1 MRDMNGR
8 RVLLTGA
15 AGGIGS
21 ATARRLAA
29 HGARLALVDVDG
41 DPLEAL
47 GADLGDAAATY
58 RVDITDLTALERV
71 VSDASSRWGGLDVVI
86 ANAGMDLIGPLAEL
100 SPAAFDRCI
109 EVNVLGTWRTIR
121 AALPAMRGPDGY
133 VLVVSSGGVFL
144 PPPFQGPYTASKAAM
159 GALADTLRIELR
171 ESGTRVGVIYF
182 GAVDTEHARRSI
194 NDPLMQRAIR
204 RVPKS
209 FLSYAPAAGA
219 AEAIER
225 AILRRARSAVFPRSN
240 APMMHLPGVAK
251 RAMERWFNSA

>member
-1 MRDMNGR
+1 MQSMKGR
-8 RVLLTGA
+8 TVLLTGA

-29 HGARLALVDVDG
+29 SGARLALVDVDG

-47 GADLGDAAATY
+47 GTDLGDTAVTY
-58 RVDITDLTALERV
+58 RADITDLAALERV
-71 VSDASSRWGGLDVVI
+71 VADARSRWGGLDVVI

-100 SPAAFDRCI
+100 PAEAFDRCI
-109 EVNVLGTWRTIR
+109 EVNVMGTWRTIR
-121 AALPAMRGPDGY
+121 AALAAMRGPDGY

-159 GALADTLRIELR
+159 GAMADTLRVELR
-171 ESGTRVGVIYF
+171 GSGTRVGVIYF
-182 GAVDTEHARRSI
+182 GAVDTVHARRSI
-194 NDPLMQRAIR
+194 NNPLMQRAMR
-204 RVPKS
+204 RIPKS

-225 AILRRARSAVFPRSN
+225 AIVHRARSAVFPRSN
-240 APMMHLPGVAK
+240 APMMHLPGIAK
-251 RAMERWFNSA
+251 RVMEGWFKP

>member
-1 MRDMNGR
+1 MRGINGK

-29 HGARLALVDVDG
+29 HGARLALVDVDSDG
-41 DPLEAL
+41 LDTL
-47 GADLGDAAATY
+47 GADLGDAGVTY
-58 RVDITDLTALERV
+58 RVDITDLAALEGV
-71 VSDASSRWGGLDVVI
+71 VRDARSRWAGLDVVI

-100 SPAAFDRCI
+100 PPAAFDRCI

-121 AALPAMRGPDGY
+121 AALPAMSGPDGY

-182 GAVDTEHARRSI
+182 GAVDTEHARRSLD
-194 NDPLMQRAIR
+194 DPLMQRAIR
-204 RVPKS
+204 RFPKA

-225 AILRRARSAVFPRSN
+225 TILRRARSAVFPRSN
-240 APMMHLPGVAK
+240 APLMHLPGVAK
-251 RAMERWFNSA
+251 RVMEGWFNT